1 MKINAKENLMKGGL
15 FNMLERQK
23 EIVVEVGKYLFERG
37 FTQLS
42 GGNISVR
49 DPQTNLVAIKPS
61 GVAYGVMKPEDII
74 IVDINGNVVEGS
86 LSPSIETG
94 MHTGV
99 YRNRPDVNAVIHC
112 HTPYVIA
119 WSLKNE
125 PYIPT
130 VTVSQYVTN
139 GAIKVAPLEGAGSP
153 NLAKAAVETLG
164 PDYAIGLKG
173 HGLLT
178 CGPDMKWAL
187 EAALVTED
195 AAKIA
200 CTCKAMGGETCFFD
214 KELGDME
221 GFDALARIA
230 GL

>member
-1 MKINAKENLMKGGL
+1 
-15 FNMLERQK
+15 MLERQK

-119 WSLKNE
+119 WSLKND
-125 PYIPT
+125 
-130 VTVSQYVTN
+130 

-173 HGLLT
+173 HGLLA

>member
-1 MKINAKENLMKGGL
+1 M
-15 FNMLERQK
+15 
-23 EIVVEVGKYLFERG
+23 
-37 FTQLS
+37 
-42 GGNISVR
+42 
-49 DPQTNLVAIKPS
+49 
-61 GVAYGVMKPEDII
+61 
-74 IVDINGNVVEGS
+74 
-86 LSPSIETG
+86 
-94 MHTGV
+94 
-99 YRNRPDVNAVIHC
+99 
-112 HTPYVIA
+112 
-119 WSLKNE
+119 
-125 PYIPT
+125 
-130 VTVSQYVTN
+130 TVSQYVTT

-173 HGLLT
+173 HGLLD

>member
-99 YRNRPDVNAVIHC
+99 YRNRRKC
-112 HTPYVIA
+112 GYSLPYT
-119 WSLKNE
+119 LCNCL
-125 PYIPT
+125 
-130 VTVSQYVTN
+130 
-139 GAIKVAPLEGAGSP
+139 VAE
-153 NLAKAAVETLG
+153 E
-164 PDYAIGLKG
+164 
-173 HGLLT
+173 
-178 CGPDMKWAL
+178 
-187 EAALVTED
+187 
-195 AAKIA
+195 
-200 CTCKAMGGETCFFD
+200 
-214 KELGDME
+214 
-221 GFDALARIA
+221 
-230 GL
+230 

>member
-1 MKINAKENLMKGGL
+1 
-15 FNMLERQK
+15 MLERQK
-23 EIVVEVGKYLFERG
+23 KNVVEVGKYLFERG

-49 DPQTNLVAIKPS
+49 DPETNLVAIKPS
-61 GVAYGVMKPEDII
+61 GVAYGVMRPEDII
-74 IVDINGNVVEGS
+74 VVDLDGKVVEGE
-86 LSPSIETG
+86 LNPSIETG

-99 YRNRPDVNAVIHC
+99 YRSRPDVNAVIHC
-112 HTPYVIA
+112 HTPFAIA
-119 WSLKNE
+119 WSLKDE
-125 PYIPT
+125 SYIPT

-139 GAIKVAPLEGAGSP
+139 GAIKIAPLEGAGSP
-153 NLAKAAVETLG
+153 GLAKAAVETLG

-173 HGLLT
+173 HGLLA

-195 AAKIA
+195 AAMIA
-200 CTCKAMGGETCFFD
+200 CTCKAMGGETSYFD
-214 KELGDME
+214 KELGEME

-230 GL
+230 DL